1 MKFLRSLGLDYCD
14 LPTILINVSVLLRV
28 VTIKINSNDTQPVSW
43 ALYLII
49 TICSS
54 CYFFAYVVN
63 LVWFVLVRC
72 VETGDFI
79 TAMVALS
86 LTFCSGT
93 CLAKFLY
100 MKMYTNTVMNLV
112 DEYRLCDKLLVS
124 DTRFAMNRMN
134 NLRIIKK
141 RAITV
146 WLVLVTNAVIYLLT
160 PLLSPGRH
168 FAEDLYVLYGLEPSF
183 ETPNYQIIFAIEAAS
198 IFFSISTTV
207 HITVFIIV
215 IVGCIEAQLLALS
228 EELENMWEDSAKF
241 YERYGNGNERFSR
254 NVFLKMRLQDI
265 AKLHIVTINLRQN
278 VDKEL
283 RFLFVVDCIFMILA
297 IVTELVGGLENT
309 IVQFPFTIAIV
320 FIDCFIGQKLI
331 DASDV
336 FESSIYGCRWEN
348 FDVHNQKT
356 VLFML
361 KNSQKTLYLS
371 AGGIAVLN
379 MSCLMCIFRTT
390 YSAYTTLQT
399 SG

>member
-1 MKFLRSLGLDYCD
+1 
-14 LPTILINVSVLLRV
+14 
-28 VTIKINSNDTQPVSW
+28 
-43 ALYLII
+43 
-49 TICSS
+49 
-54 CYFFAYVVN
+54 
-63 LVWFVLVRC
+63 
-72 VETGDFI
+72 
-79 TAMVALS
+79 MVALS

-100 MKMYTNTVMNLV
+100 MKVFTNTVMKLV
-112 DEYRLCDKLLVS
+112 DEYRLCDKLLVN
-124 DTRFAMNRMN
+124 DTRFAMNRIK

-146 WLVLVTNAVIYLLT
+146 WVVLVTNAVIYLLT

-183 ETPNYQIIFAIEAAS
+183 ETPNYEITFAIEAAS

-228 EELENMWEDSAKF
+228 EELNNMWDDSAKF

-283 RFLFVVDCIFMILA
+283 RFIFVVDCIFMILA

-309 IVQFPFTIAIV
+309 IVQFPFTITIV

-336 FESSIYGCRWEN
+336 FESSIYSCRWEN
-348 FDVHNQKT
+348 FDVSNQKT